1 MLMSRTTKV
10 LTFSVPPS
18 MADEVERI
26 AQDEARNKSELF
38 REMLRVY
45 CAYRKHRSEPEMREA
60 WVRQD
65 TREPGGGE

>member
-26 AQDEARNKSELF
+26 ALAENRNKSELF

-45 CAYRKHRSEPEMREA
+45 RVYRKHWPEPEMSEA
-60 WVRQD
+60 W
-65 TREPGGGE
+65 TGREPGSGK

>member
-10 LTFSVPPS
+10 LTFSVPPA

-26 AQDEARNKSELF
+26 AQDEDRNKSELF

-45 CAYRKHRSEPEMREA
+45 RAYRKHRPEPEMREA
-60 WVRQD
+60 WARPE